1 MLLPRTSKAL
11 PLPCTSVAKHCIYSA
26 AYFHSVLNFA
36 LVPRGNRSE
45 MLHAPQCASKEQL
58 WQRSEARGG
67 GVAAG
72 RRPARQAGRQAGTGR
87 PPPRRTNSEQKVVQK
102 KLRLRRAADRVRSE
116 CSRWKEEQCHAAAR
130 QTFTGYGRKE
140 EREEREREIEG
151 GEEIW
156 QRREVSF
163 PHLASRSLPL
173 PPLPPSPA

>member
-1 MLLPRTSKAL
+1 MHRSNDFSEEETADGEEEEEER
-11 PLPCTSVAKHCIYSA
+11 SA
-26 AYFHSVLNFA
+26 EGS
-36 LVPRGNRSE
+36 
-45 MLHAPQCASKEQL
+45 Q
-58 WQRSEARGG
+58 
-67 GVAAG
+67 
-72 RRPARQAGRQAGTGR
+72 PARQQAGGKQAGRAG
-87 PPPRRTNSEQKVVQK
+87 RRTNSEQKVVQK